1 MLTRL
6 LRSFLRPYIGQVAIV
21 DAGRIV
27 EQGNHADL
35 LRRRGVYYSLYNS
48 QFTEDLA
55 EAS

>member
-1 MLTRL
+1 VM
-6 LRSFLRPYIGQVAIV
+6 

-27 EQGNHADL
+27 EQGSHADL
-35 LRRRGVYYSLYNS
+35 LRRRGVYYALYNS